1 MAQARQQIRV
11 VVAALALLL
20 QAISPV
26 WVAWISLAAK
36 PQSDVVTCTGHE
48 HGGEQNQKKVP
59 PHGHLIACPLCM
71 IVSHA
76 FYAPPGGA
84 LRIAFPT
91 EAVFIRQERFQIA
104 APRGPPVVEPN
115 ARAPPATL

>member
-1 MAQARQQIRV
+1 MAQAQQRIRI

-26 WVAWISLAAK
+26 WVAWISLAAG
-36 PQSDVVTCTGHE
+36 PQSDIVICTGHE
-48 HGGEQNQKKVP
+48 DDDGRDQKRAPV
-59 PHGHLIACPLCM
+59 HGHLIACPLCM

-76 FYAPPGGA
+76 FYAPPVSA
-84 LRIAFPT
+84 LRISVPT
-91 EAVFIRQERFQIA
+91 EIVFIRQERFYIA

-115 ARAPPATL
+115 ARSPPTPL